1 MIPNNFFITI
11 NYKEKYLDNA
21 TSMKIKYLYGG
32 NTLINGDLID

>member
-1 MIPNNFFITI
+1 
-11 NYKEKYLDNA
+11 LDNA